1 MRPRFNRWVRKIP
14 WRRKWPSIPVFLP
27 REFQYTCLEN
37 SMDRSAWRAIVRGI
51 AELDT
56 TKWLHFHFTFSS
68 VFIHTERNTHV
79 HMHTHTSFLQEPHL
93 SWGFIL
99 TDPTCEFWNRVER
112 MKSASQRRTS
122 FTLSQNCLSN
132 YLYTSAFSVDGN
144 LEGSTENSV

>member
-27 REFQYTCLEN
+27 REFHGQKCLAGY
-37 SMDRSAWRAIVRGI
+37 SPWDRK
-51 AELDT
+51 ELDT

-79 HMHTHTSFLQEPHL
+79 HVHTHTSFLQEPHL

-144 LEGSTENSV
+144 LERSTENSI

>member
-1 MRPRFNRWVRKIP
+1 MRPRFNPWVRKIP
-14 WRRKWPSIPVFLP
+14 WRRKWPSTPVFLP

-37 SMDRSAWRAIVRGI
+37 SMDRGAWDRK
-51 AELDT
+51 ELDT

-68 VFIHTERNTHV
+68 VFIHTERNAHV
-79 HMHTHTSFLQEPHL
+79 HVHTHTSFLQEPHL

-99 TDPTCEFWNRVER
+99 TDRTCEFWNRVGR
-112 MKSASQRRTS
+112 MKSASQRTS
-122 FTLSQNCLSN
+122 FTLSQSCLSN

>member
-27 REFQYTCLEN
+27 REFHGQKCLAGY
-37 SMDRSAWRAIVRGI
+37 SPWDRK
-51 AELDT
+51 ELDT
-56 TKWLHFHFTFSS
+56 TKWLHFHCTFSS
-68 VFIHTERNTHV
+68 VFIHTEINMHV

-122 FTLSQNCLSN
+122 FTPSQNCLSN

-144 LEGSTENSV
+144 LEGSTENSL